1 MFTDFLKGGRM
12 KKGDLK
18 KDFSNNGCIDSC
30 SILFYRAG
38 GKEIENKKRVILKKE
53 KINNA
58 SSTDSCSLG
67 YENS

>member
-12 KKGDLK
+12 KEGNLK
-18 KDFSNNGCIDSC
+18 KDFSNDGCIDSC

-38 GKEIENKKRVILKKE
+38 GKEIENKKRVIPKKE

>member
-1 MFTDFLKGGRM
+1 M

-18 KDFSNNGCIDSC
+18 KDFSSVGCIDSC

-38 GKEIENKKRVILKKE
+38 GKEIENKKRVIPKKE